1 MASARHG
8 YEQIAALFA
17 TEIAAVEQA
26 DERASVRTA
35 ERAAE
40 FARLIEHLD
49 DELVARVARV
59 DRLTPT
65 IVEVIVRAPMQARK
79 FHPGQF
85 YRLQNYETDAH
96 VVHDTKLLMEGLA
109 LTGAW
114 VDKTE
119 GLLSLIVLEMGA
131 SSRLC
136 VTLKPGQPVVVMGP
150 TGTTT
155 EIPTGETVL

>member
-17 TEIAAVEQA
+17 EEIAAVEVADGGAQLEQA
-26 DERASVRTA
+26 N
-35 ERAAE
+35 RAAQ

-49 DELVARVARV
+49 DELVARVVRV

-65 IVEVIVRAPMQARK
+65 IVEVIVRAPLQARK

-85 YRLQNYETDAH
+85 YRLQNYETDAQ
-96 VVHDTKLLMEGLA
+96 VVSDTKLMMEGLA

-119 GLLSLIVLEMGA
+119 GLLSLIVLEMA
-131 SSRLC
+131 RRRTCAPRSNQVNRSS
-136 VTLKPGQPVVVMGP
+136 
-150 TGTTT
+150 
-155 EIPTGETVL
+155 